1 MAAAPD
7 ISIIIPTW
15 NTAGLLAACLDSIA
29 HTVTA
34 QSVEIIVVDNAS
46 TDDTASVLGELY
58 PSVRLVRNDENV
70 GFAAAANRGAAL
82 SAGRYLLFLNSDA
95 RLLPRALAALH
106 ALAETQARAGVVGA
120 QLHNPDGSFQA
131 SHAGFPTLSQEFLI
145 LSSLGRLLYGRAYP
159 SHAAHEERGPQPVDW
174 VSGACM
180 LIRRAAFDALGGFDP
195 GYFMYAEEV
204 DLCYRMRRA
213 GWQTWYEPAAHVLH
227 VGGASS
233 SGHRPAEREA
243 ALFCGRVRFFRTH
256 YGDAAAARV
265 KLLIYCFTAVKIV
278 IHGCLSTL
286 SAGRYGR
293 QVMPLYDLR
302 RELNRVGIDAENR
315 TAPAARPDRPLQP
328 STIGQGEVWR
338 DAMAT
343 DLSVCIVSWNT
354 RELLRGCLDS
364 IHGQQWQSSLEVIVV
379 DNASTDGSAA
389 MVRREFPQ
397 VRLIANSHNFGF
409 ARGSNQAFTQAHG
422 RYALVLN
429 SDIAVKPGALDSM
442 VRFMDRHPDA
452 GMIGCELLNPDGS
465 PQRSC
470 WRGFPSLS
478 TALGDALYLWRL
490 APSLA
495 WGPANLRRQTD
506 SGEPVEVDHLLG
518 ACMMVR
524 REVIAQ
530 VGGMNEGLFLF
541 LEDTEWCYRLRANS
555 WKIYY
560 VPSAQMIHFGQ
571 GSVHQNPEQ
580 TLPEQYRNFV
590 WFYRTHAQPSA
601 ARVGMLKLVVLLASL
616 LRVVLWTWRA
626 RVASKRD
633 QARRMRSGY
642 WEVARRALSY

>member
-1 MAAAPD
+1 MTGAAD
-7 ISIIIPTW
+7 ISIVIPAW
-15 NTAGLLAACLDSIA
+15 NTCELLAVCLDA
-29 HTVTA
+29 VA
-34 QSVEIIVVDNAS
+34 QTSDSLAVETIVVDNAS
-46 TDDTASVLGELY
+46 TDDTAAVLGERY
-58 PSVRLVRNDENV
+58 PSVRLIRSDKNV
-70 GFAAAANRGAAL
+70 GFAGAANRGAAV

-106 ALAETQARAGVVGA
+106 ALAEAQARAGVVGA
-120 QLHNPDGSFQA
+120 QLLNPDGSFQA
-131 SHAGFPTLSQEFLI
+131 SHARFPTLSQEFLI
-145 LSSLGRLLYGRAYP
+145 LSGLGRLLYGRAYP

-174 VSGACM
+174 VSGAC
-180 LIRRAAFDALGGFDP
+180 LLVRRAAFDALGGFDT

-204 DLCYRMRRA
+204 DLCYRMRSA

-227 VGGASS
+227 IGGASS
-233 SGHRPAEREA
+233 SGHHPAEREA
-243 ALFCGRVRFFRTH
+243 ALSCGRVRFFRTH
-256 YGDAAAARV
+256 YGDAAAARLQ
-265 KLLIYCFTAVKIV
+265 LLIYCFTAVKIV
-278 IHGCLSTL
+278 IHGCLSRL

-293 QVMPLYDLR
+293 RVIPIHDLR
-302 RELNRVGIDAENR
+302 RHLNAAAIDAGNR
-315 TAPAARPDRPLQP
+315 GPLAVQPNSPSRP
-328 STIGQGEVWR
+328 STVGHVEPLG
-338 DAMAT
+338 DATAT
-343 DLSVCIVSWNT
+343 DLSVCIVNWNT
-354 RELLRGCLDS
+354 KDLLRGCLGS
-364 IHGQQWQSSLEVIVV
+364 IYGQQWDSSLEVIVV

-389 MVRREFPQ
+389 MVRRELPQ
-397 VRLIANSHNFGF
+397 VRLIANSENFGF
-409 ARGSNQAFTQAHG
+409 ARASNQAFTQAHG

-478 TALGDALYLWRL
+478 MALGDALYLWRL

-495 WGPANLRRQTD
+495 RGPANMRRQTD
-506 SGEPVEVDHLLG
+506 RREPLEVDHLLG

-560 VPSAQMIHFGQ
+560 LPSAQMIHFGQ
-571 GSVHQNPEQ
+571 GSVHQNPER

-590 WFYRTHAQPSA
+590 WFYRTHAGPSA
-601 ARVGMLKLVVLLASL
+601 ARVGILKLVIVLASV
-616 LRVVLWTWRA
+616 LRVGLWTWRA
-626 RVASKRD
+626 RVASQRD
-633 QARRMRSGY
+633 QARRMRSAY
-642 WEVARRALSY
+642 WQVIRRALSY